1 MPHFSVQKSSTEK
14 AGLQCTCDQV
24 RGWALDLVQ
33 VLLQAHRRVREAAQ
47 GTALIVMQQHI

>member
-14 AGLQCTCDQV
+14 TGLQCTCDQV
-24 RGWALDLVQ
+24 RGWALDLVE

-47 GTALIVMQQHI
+47 GTALLVMQQHI

>member
-1 MPHFSVQKSSTEK
+1 MPHISVQKTSTEK
-14 AGLQCTCDQV
+14 AGLQCTCDHV

-47 GTALIVMQQHI
+47 GRALIVMQQHI